1 METEGRYD
9 CATCGESLN
18 IVGILRHD
26 CDRVLSAANI
36 TTGEQ
41 DTLLYVE
48 TRVVDH
54 GGVLD
59 LWQMNYDDQQ
69 HLKLFGAAGIL
80 DVAED
85 RNPYEEAM
93 CVEAFTERAWDL
105 VGECRWLRAARN
117 MDGDVVDA
125 EALADRLGVETV
137 GE

>member
-9 CATCGESLN
+9 CATCGEPLN

-36 TTGEQ
+36 TPGEQ

-48 TRVVDH
+48 TRVVEH
-54 GGVLD
+54 EGVLN

-69 HLKLFGAAGIL
+69 NLKLSGAAGIL
-80 DVAED
+80 DVSED
-85 RNPYEEAM
+85 PNPYEDEM

-105 VGECRWLRAARN
+105 AGESRWLRAARN

-125 EALADRLGVETV
+125 DVLADRLGVASV
-137 GE
+137 PP